1 MIFHI
6 PMQLDRQHASASQIR
21 PLKMIAAFQSIG
33 YKVDIVEGTAKMR
46 QEQIRDIKKK
56 VQDGVK
62 YDFVYSESSTMPT
75 LLTELHHL
83 PTHPFLDFGFFRM
96 CKKNDIP
103 IGLFYRDIHW
113 CFVNR
118 NKDWKQRVARFFYLY
133 DLKKYKE
140 LVDVLFL
147 PSLEML
153 PHIPFRFNG
162 KVVPLPPGGEEKSV
176 SYSKTGNSI
185 NILYIGGVGG
195 NYDVAPLLSAVSQC
209 PFARLTL
216 CCRPSD
222 WEKVADRLT
231 PLLAENTCILH
242 KQPEELPELYASAD
256 LFSLFFNADYWKFAV
271 PFKLFEAVS
280 YHVPLLATE
289 GTWCGNFVKE
299 NRIGFEI
306 PHRTDELIR
315 LLNHI
320 HENPI
325 VLQDHRNNLAA
336 IAPLNTWESRA
347 RTVADE
353 LTKLKNA

>member
-6 PMQLDRQHASASQIR
+6 PMQLERQHASASQIR
-21 PLKMIAAFQSIG
+21 PLKMIAAFQAIG
-33 YKVDIVEGTAKMR
+33 YHVDIVEGTAKTR
-46 QEQIRDIKKK
+46 QEQIRAIKQKI
-56 VQDGVK
+56 QSGTK

-75 LLTELHHL
+75 LLTERHHL
-83 PTHPFLDFGFFRM
+83 PTYPCLDFGFFHS
-96 CKKNDIP
+96 CKKNKIP

-118 NKDWKQRVARFFYLY
+118 NKDWKQRVARYFYQY

-153 PHIPFRFNG
+153 SHIPFRFDG
-162 KVVPLPPGGEEKSV
+162 KVLPLPPGGDEKTVTRSQ
-176 SYSKTGNSI
+176 TDNGI

-195 NYDVAPLLSAVSQC
+195 NYDVAPLLAAVSQC

-231 PLLAENTCILH
+231 PLLAENIRILH

-256 LFSLFFNADYWKFAV
+256 LFSLFFNADYWEFAV

-280 YHVPLLATE
+280 YHVPLLAAE
-289 GTWCGNFVKE
+289 GTWCGKFVKE
-299 NRIGFEI
+299 NQIGFEI
-306 PHRTDELIR
+306 PHSTDELFR
-315 LLNHI
+315 LLNQL
-320 HENPI
+320 HENHT
-325 VLQDHRNNLAA
+325 VLQDFRNNLVT

-353 LTKLKNA
+353 LTKPKNA